1 MSKSVGKHLGN
12 VFGEFLMYDVKNNTS
27 IRRECMRIKIK
38 IDVRKP
44 LRHRKKITLKIVTC
58 KYERLG
64 DFCFSFGL
72 VSHTE
77 RFCRKTIDK
86 REGGGS
92 KNWGGL
98 AQGTTTQGRRT
109 RDE

>member
-1 MSKSVGKHLGN
+1 MSETVGKQLGN
-12 VFGEFLMYDVKNNTS
+12 FFGEFLLYDVKNNTS
-27 IRRECMRIKIK
+27 IWRECMRVKIR

-44 LRHRKKITLKIVTC
+44 LKRKKRITRKNGQDFVVTC

-64 DFCFSFGL
+64 DFCFSCGL

-77 RFCRKTIDK
+77 RFCRKNLDN

-92 KNWGGL
+92 
-98 AQGTTTQGRRT
+98 
-109 RDE
+109 